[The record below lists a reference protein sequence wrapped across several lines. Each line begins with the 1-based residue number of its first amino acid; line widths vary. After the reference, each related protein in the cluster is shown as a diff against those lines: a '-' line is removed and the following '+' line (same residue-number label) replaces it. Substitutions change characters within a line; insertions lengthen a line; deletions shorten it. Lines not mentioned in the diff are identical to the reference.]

1 MRKEGA
7 KEEKW
12 SRETGTR
19 GPYEAERGK
28 AQRKCR
34 HVSFSL
40 ADLPT
45 PSQHAS
51 PHWFPLSLSMVAFP
65 WSSLSTAFD
74 SSSLELSQ
82 PLPLQE
88 S

>member
-1 MRKEGA
+1 MRKERA

-12 SRETGTR
+12 RRETGTQ
-19 GPYEAERGK
+19 GPHEAERGK
-28 AQRKCR
+28 AQRNC
-34 HVSFSL
+34 HHGSCSL

-45 PSQHAS
+45 PSQQAS
-51 PHWFPLSLSMVAFP
+51 PRWFSFSLSVVAFP
-65 WSSLSTAFD
+65 LVLSTAFD
-74 SSSLELSQ
+74 SSSPELSQ